1 MASWTSRSWR
11 LSGLTQKDCG
21 TRPVTSGVLESTQPA
36 SAKFGNCQPLCW
48 TVASKSDVTTRSLLQ
63 AATTLA
69 VPVVVTAQDGRYWL
83 RPGCARRVQRACFAR
98 RVFRARRQTQRK
110 GAAARLA
117 RRLEILTK
125 RIRRGDRGRG
135 DHVAGAEGVRCVARD
150 VHAPTATWPDDIGA
164 ECQRNSDLIGQ

>member
-21 TRPVTSGVLESTQPA
+21 TRPVTSGVLESTQPS

-69 VPVVVTAQDGRYWL
+69 VPVVVTAQDGGNWL
-83 RPGCARRVQRACFAR
+83 RPGCARRVHRAGLRRCVAGAR
-98 RVFRARRQTQRK
+98 WQTQRK

-125 RIRRGDRGRG
+125 RIRRGDCGRS
-135 DHVAGAEGVRCVARD
+135 DHVASPERVRCVARD
-150 VHAPTATWPDDIGA
+150 VHAPTATWPDDTGP
-164 ECQRNSDLIGQ
+164 ERQHNRHLIGQ